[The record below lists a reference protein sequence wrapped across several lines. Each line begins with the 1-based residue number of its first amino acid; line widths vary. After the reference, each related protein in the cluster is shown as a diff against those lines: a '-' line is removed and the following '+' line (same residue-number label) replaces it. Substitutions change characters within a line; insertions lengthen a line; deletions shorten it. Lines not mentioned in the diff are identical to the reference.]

1 MENEIASVV
10 LGALISIV
18 TTYVTNKIKEKK
30 QEKHFACILY
40 YELCSIKKYFSQQYD
55 WDETKKYPEIRYNSE
70 WQGIVAQLTFLNE
83 NQMEEIYDLY
93 DAIFDYNSLLN
104 QTNDKK
110 KREEYREKIRK
121 IVYVESF
128 DELMKI
134 LQKNSKRERK

>member
-1 MENEIASVV
+1 
-10 LGALISIV
+10 
-18 TTYVTNKIKEKK
+18 
-30 QEKHFACILY
+30 
-40 YELCSIKKYFSQQYD
+40 
-55 WDETKKYPEIRYNSE
+55 
-70 WQGIVAQLTFLNE
+70 
-83 NQMEEIYDLY
+83 MEEIYDLY